1 MDKEV
6 VLTVNFVI
14 NKNRHIL
21 KLKLKKKEEEKEWAN
36 NSSHSYLSIVQDVNC
51 NI

>member
-21 KLKLKKKEEEKEWAN
+21 KLKFKKKKKKKNEPIT
-36 NSSHSYLSIVQDVNC
+36 LPTVI
-51 NI
+51 